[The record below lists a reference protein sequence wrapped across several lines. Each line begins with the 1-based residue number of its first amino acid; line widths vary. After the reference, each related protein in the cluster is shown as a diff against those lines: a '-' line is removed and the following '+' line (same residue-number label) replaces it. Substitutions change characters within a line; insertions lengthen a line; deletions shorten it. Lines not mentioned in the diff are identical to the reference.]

1 MVQVAISCFER
12 KKIIMSSF
20 KHVCLHGSSKT
31 PEISWNSYTFNEIQY
46 ARKKETLVTKKKKL
60 SDFIRPMVLIK
71 FLLKQ
76 YIIWLVTLSY
86 WRFWLYDVARQLP
99 FSHRLVWFYQSHS
112 KKITYCIWYPFTDL
126 IDCICGW

>member
-46 ARKKETLVTKKKKL
+46 ARKKETLVTKKKKSFRL
-60 SDFIRPMVLIK
+60 YKAYGVDQIPSKAIYHMIGYT
-71 FLLKQ
+71 FLLK
-76 YIIWLVTLSY
+76 ILTLWCCQAAS
-86 WRFWLYDVARQLP
+86 F
-99 FSHRLVWFYQSHS
+99 
-112 KKITYCIWYPFTDL
+112 FT
-126 IDCICGW
+126 